1 MQSES
6 RAKYWLEKLNM
17 AGHPEGGF
25 FAPAFRASEQL
36 GKDGLP
42 DRFTANRA
50 VVSSIYYLLPKG
62 QYSAFHRLRSFELWS
77 FFEGDPLL
85 IYILDRHGS
94 LIEKKLGRNVEI
106 GESLQVAIA
115 AGDWFAAEHQDP
127 AAEFTLVGCVV
138 APGFEY
144 EDFEIARRAE
154 LLGKYPQH
162 QEIIQ
167 RLTRE
172 Q

>member
-1 MQSES
+1 MRSAQ
-6 RAKYWLEKLNM
+6 YWIEKLNM
-17 AGHPEGGF
+17 TGHPEGGF

-36 GKDGLP
+36 ERKGLP

-62 QYSAFHRLRSFELWS
+62 QFSAFHRLKSFEIWS

-85 IYILDRHGS
+85 IYVLDRRGG
-94 LIEKKLGRNVEI
+94 LVEKKLGRNVEI
-106 GESLQVAIA
+106 GESLQVAIP
-115 AGDWFAAEHQDP
+115 AGDWFAAEHP
-127 AAEFTLVGCVV
+127 GGAAEFTLVGCVV

-144 EDFEIARRAE
+144 EDMEIACKAE
-154 LLGKYPQH
+154 LQAIYPQH
-162 QEIIQ
+162 IEIIEKFT
-167 RLTRE
+167 RL